1 MPSDALLESVANF
14 RTTDYDEDVDI
25 QFQQMGSLLKGA
37 VTWESMR
44 GNDAT
49 FNVITRVA
57 AVPITGIFAETPPPS
72 NPDHL
77 VRVVTPRPWDT
88 VAWIDEEEWLRDVVG
103 GTLRAK
109 YSALQGGELGRITD
123 RLILQRLRG
132 NAFERTYSVAT
143 NEYTTNTVAFP
154 AAQRIAH
161 GNQGM
166 SVDKLIDAQ
175 ELVKL
180 ENVPGNMLCCAI
192 TTRQWAQIMKDGQF
206 TGFEY
211 NDARPLKN
219 ADEIGRYAGITFIR
233 VPVDIQ
239 DVLSDGT
246 TDTALLWAKQA
257 VGVKE
262 QKAISTSVA
271 ILPERRDAVQMRAS
285 LSFDATR
292 IQDKGVVEIQTL
304 RAA

>member
-25 QFQQMGSLLKGA
+25 QFQQMGSLLKQA
-37 VTWESMR
+37 VNWESMR

-49 FNVITRVA
+49 FNVITRVD

-72 NPDHL
+72 NPDHI
-77 VRVVTPRPWDT
+77 VRVVTPRPWDQ
-88 VAWIDEEEWLRDVVG
+88 VEWIDEEEWLRDIVG
-103 GTLRAK
+103 GMLRAK
-109 YSALQGGELGRITD
+109 YAALQGAALGRLTD
-123 RLILQRLRG
+123 RLLLQRLRG
-132 NAFERTYSVAT
+132 NAFERTYNVGA
-143 NEYTTNTVAFP
+143 NEYTTTTVPYP
-154 AAQRIAH
+154 AAQRVAH
-161 GNQGM
+161 LSQGF
-166 SVDKLIDAQ
+166 SVDKLINAQ
-175 ELVKL
+175 ELIKL
-180 ENVPGNMLCCAI
+180 ENVPGNQLWCAI
-192 TTRQWAQIMKDGQF
+192 TTKQWAQMMMDGRF

-211 NDARPLKN
+211 NDARPLKS
-219 ADEIGRYAGITFIR
+219 ADEIGRYAGINFIR
-233 VPVDIQ
+233 VNIDIQ
-239 DVLSDGT
+239 DVLTDGT

-262 QKAISTSVA
+262 QKPISTSVA
-271 ILPERRDAVQMRAS
+271 ILPERRDTVQLRAS